1 MNMKSTLFALVC
13 LGILMANWGCQLKP
27 RPHLMHYMYAQPVL
41 PEGDE
46 VYYVDPIDSSVV
58 WSKEGVQLKVRPLSD
73 QTLNEE
79 YGLEDN
85 PYTVGHWRNEEGFT
99 PAAGTVFQITIINR
113 TRERVEMDFTEVVLR
128 LDNGYHWH
136 LSGGPWDGPFGHSD
150 YPRSRYRMKDTG
162 EATGPWDGGYPNSYS
177 YKYPKYG
184 DHDGRSGYYNVP
196 RGQIAS
202 RASLKRE
209 KPIRKGQKHNGKI
222 SFGALPAG
230 VKEFTLEVNNF
241 ILAYD
246 SNEVGYG
253 NPIEFTD
260 MVFHF
265 KVDHGMMVVDKVK

>member
-1 MNMKSTLFALVC
+1 MNMKSTLLALVC

-46 VYYVDPIDSSVV
+46 VYYVDPIDSSVG

-73 QTLNEE
+73 QMLNEE

-150 YPRSRYRMKDTG
+150 YPRSRYHMKDTG
-162 EATGPWDGGYPNSYS
+162 EPTGPWDGGYPNSYS